1 MKKFIFLFLIIFSF
15 IACNQD
21 TKETDQIIEQE
32 AVLTKPIE
40 IADVPWMAVV
50 DSTSQNIKMVPSDL
64 VKTEDLNYNNVIAA
78 LGSKYPESKIVF
90 QQQQNDTLFVNIPNA
105 TYLTQSN
112 GSMGAKIFM
121 AEVVYSF
128 TQIPGIR
135 FINFSFKE
143 GDHASPGIFSR
154 VDFPFPKQKTLY

>member
-1 MKKFIFLFLIIFSF
+1 MCFCLILFSI

-21 TKETDQIIEQE
+21 TKETDQVVEQE
-32 AVLTKPIE
+32 TLITKPVE

-50 DSTSQNIKMVPSDL
+50 DSATQNIKMVPSNL
-64 VKTEDLNYNNVIAA
+64 VKTTDLNPSNVIGS
-78 LGSKYPESKIVF
+78 LSSKYPETKIVF
-90 QQQQNDTLFVNIPNA
+90 QRQQNDTVFVDIPNA

-128 TQIPGIR
+128 TQIPGIK
-135 FINFSFKE
+135 FVNFSFKE
-143 GDHASPGIFSR
+143 GDHASPGTFSR
-154 VDFPFPKQKTLY
+154 LDFTFSK